1 MNYKN
6 NRKKG
11 GPVLISDLNSINEL
25 NKVEFIQKLGWV
37 YEHSPWI
44 AERSWEYKPFISLED
59 LKQKM
64 EVVVQNA
71 SLSEQLQLIKAHP
84 DLAARID
91 MAEASVK
98 EQSAAGLNSL
108 SPDEYEEF
116 HALNNQYKEKFGFP
130 FIFAVRGSDKTVIKA
145 EMKRRI
151 GLDQANEL
159 KEAIKQIHLI
169 ASHRLSDFIN

>member
-1 MNYKN
+1 M
-6 NRKKG
+6 
-11 GPVLISDLNSINEL
+11 ISDLNSINEL
-25 NKVEFIQKLGWV
+25 NKVEFIEKLGWV

-71 SLSEQLQLIKAHP
+71 SLSEQLQLIKSHP

-145 EMKRRI
+145 EIKRRI
-151 GLDQANEL
+151 GLDRANEL

>member
-1 MNYKN
+1 M
-6 NRKKG
+6 
-11 GPVLISDLNSINEL
+11 ISDLNIINEL
-25 NKVEFIQKLGWV
+25 NKAEFIEKLGWV

-44 AERSWEYKPFISLED
+44 AERSWEYKPFISVED

-71 SLSEQLQLIKAHP
+71 SLSEQLQLIKSHP

-151 GLDQANEL
+151 GLDQENEL

>member
-1 MNYKN
+1 M
-6 NRKKG
+6 
-11 GPVLISDLNSINEL
+11 ISDLNSINEL
-25 NKVEFIQKLGWV
+25 NKEEFIQKLGWV
-37 YEHSPWI
+37 YEDSPWI
-44 AERSWEYKPFISLED
+44 AERSWDYKPFISLED
-59 LKQKM
+59 LKEKM
-64 EVVVQNA
+64 EIVVQNA
-71 SLSEQLQLIKAHP
+71 SLSEQLQLIKSHP

-130 FIFAVRGSDKTVIKA
+130 FIFAVRGSDKTLIKA

-151 GLDQANEL
+151 VLDQANEL

-169 ASHRLSDFIN
+169 ATHRLSDFIK

>member
-1 MNYKN
+1 
-6 NRKKG
+6 
-11 GPVLISDLNSINEL
+11 LISDLNIINEL
-25 NKVEFIQKLGWV
+25 NKAEFIEKLGWV

-44 AERSWEYKPFISLED
+44 AERSWEYKPFISVED

-71 SLSEQLQLIKAHP
+71 SLSEQLQLIKSHP

-151 GLDQANEL
+151 GLDQENEL

>member
-1 MNYKN
+1 M
-6 NRKKG
+6 
-11 GPVLISDLNSINEL
+11 ISDLNSINEL
-25 NKVEFIQKLGWV
+25 NKAEFIEKLGWV

-44 AERSWEYKPFISLED
+44 AERSWEYKPFISVED

-71 SLSEQLQLIKAHP
+71 SLSEKLQLIKSHP

-151 GLDQANEL
+151 GVDQANEL

>member
-1 MNYKN
+1 M
-6 NRKKG
+6 
-11 GPVLISDLNSINEL
+11 ISDLNSINEL
-25 NKVEFIQKLGWV
+25 NKAEFIEKLGWV

-44 AERSWEYKPFISLED
+44 AERSWEYKPFISVED

-71 SLSEQLQLIKAHP
+71 SLSEKLQLIKSHP

>member
-1 MNYKN
+1 M
-6 NRKKG
+6 
-11 GPVLISDLNSINEL
+11 ISDLNSINEL
-25 NKVEFIQKLGWV
+25 NKAEFIQKLGWV

-44 AERSWEYKPFISLED
+44 AERSWDYKPFISLED
-59 LKQKM
+59 LKEKM
-64 EVVVQNA
+64 EIVVQNA
-71 SLSEQLQLIKAHP
+71 SLSEQLQLIKSHP

-130 FIFAVRGSDKTVIKA
+130 FIFAVRGSDKTLIKA
-145 EMKRRI
+145 EMKRRT

-169 ASHRLSDFIN
+169 ASHRLSDFIK

>member
-1 MNYKN
+1 M
-6 NRKKG
+6 
-11 GPVLISDLNSINEL
+11 ISDLNSINEL

-44 AERSWEYKPFISLED
+44 AERSWEDKPFISLED

-64 EVVVQNA
+64 EAVVQNA
-71 SLSEQLQLIKAHP
+71 SLLEQLQLIKSHP

-151 GLDQANEL
+151 GLDQENEL

>member
-1 MNYKN
+1 M
-6 NRKKG
+6 
-11 GPVLISDLNSINEL
+11 ISDLNSIKEMNR
-25 NKVEFIQKLGWV
+25 KEFIQKFGWV

-44 AERSWEYKPFISLED
+44 AERSWDYKPFISLDD

-64 EVVVQNA
+64 EIVVQDA
-71 SLSEQLQLIKAHP
+71 SLTEQLQLIKSHP

-116 HALNNQYKEKFGFP
+116 HALNNQYKDKFGFP

-159 KEAIKQIHLI
+159 EEAIKQINLI
-169 ASHRLSDFIN
+169 ASHRLSDFIK

>member
-1 MNYKN
+1 M
-6 NRKKG
+6 
-11 GPVLISDLNSINEL
+11 ISDLSSINEL

-44 AERSWEYKPFISLED
+44 AERSWEDKPFISLED

-64 EVVVQNA
+64 EAVVQNA
-71 SLSEQLQLIKAHP
+71 SLSEQLQLIKSHP

-151 GLDQANEL
+151 GLDQENER

>member
-1 MNYKN
+1 M
-6 NRKKG
+6 
-11 GPVLISDLNSINEL
+11 ISDLNSINEL

-44 AERSWEYKPFISLED
+44 AERSWEYKPFISVED

-71 SLSEQLQLIKAHP
+71 SLSEKLQLIKSHP

>member
-1 MNYKN
+1 M
-6 NRKKG
+6 
-11 GPVLISDLNSINEL
+11 ISTLNSINEL
-25 NKVEFIQKLGWV
+25 NKVEFIEKLGWV

-64 EVVVQNA
+64 EIVVQNS
-71 SLSEQLQLIKAHP
+71 SLSEQLQLIKSHP

-151 GLDQANEL
+151 GLDQENEL

>member
-1 MNYKN
+1 
-6 NRKKG
+6 
-11 GPVLISDLNSINEL
+11 LISDLNSMNEL

-44 AERSWEYKPFISLED
+44 AERSWDYKPFISLED

-64 EVVVQNA
+64 ERVVQNA
-71 SLSEQLQLIKAHP
+71 SLSEQLQLIKSHP

-151 GLDQANEL
+151 GLDQENEL

-169 ASHRLSDFIN
+169 ASHRLSDFIK

>member
-6 NRKKG
+6 NWKKG

-44 AERSWEYKPFISLED
+44 AERSWEYKPFISLDD

-71 SLSEQLQLIKAHP
+71 SLSEQLQLIKSHP

>member
-1 MNYKN
+1 M
-6 NRKKG
+6 
-11 GPVLISDLNSINEL
+11 ISDLNSINEL
-25 NKVEFIQKLGWV
+25 NKAEFIQKLGWV

-44 AERSWEYKPFISLED
+44 AERSWEYKPFISVED

-71 SLSEQLQLIKAHP
+71 SLSERLQLIKSHP

>member
-1 MNYKN
+1 M
-6 NRKKG
+6 
-11 GPVLISDLNSINEL
+11 ISDLNSINEL
-25 NKVEFIQKLGWV
+25 NKGEFIQKLGWV

-59 LKQKM
+59 LKGKM
-64 EVVVQNA
+64 EIVVQNA
-71 SLSEQLQLIKAHP
+71 SLSEKLQLIKSHP

-116 HALNNQYKEKFGFP
+116 HALNNQYKEKFRFP
-130 FIFAVRGSDKTVIKA
+130 FIFAVRGSDKTLIKA

-151 GLDQANEL
+151 GFDQANEL

-169 ASHRLSDFIN
+169 ASHRLSDFIK

>member
-1 MNYKN
+1 M
-6 NRKKG
+6 
-11 GPVLISDLNSINEL
+11 ISDLNSINEL
-25 NKVEFIQKLGWV
+25 NKAEFIQKLGWV

-44 AERSWEYKPFISLED
+44 AERSWEYKPFISVED

-71 SLSEQLQLIKAHP
+71 SLSEKLQLIKSHP

>member
-6 NRKKG
+6 NWKKG
-11 GPVLISDLNSINEL
+11 GPVLIFDLNSINEL
-25 NKVEFIQKLGWV
+25 NKVEFIEKLGWV

-44 AERSWEYKPFISLED
+44 AERSWEYKPFISVED

-71 SLSEQLQLIKAHP
+71 SLSEQLQLIKSHP

>member
-1 MNYKN
+1 
-6 NRKKG
+6 
-11 GPVLISDLNSINEL
+11 LISDLNSINEL
-25 NKVEFIQKLGWV
+25 NKAEFIEKLGWV

-44 AERSWEYKPFISLED
+44 AERSWEYKPFISVED

-71 SLSEQLQLIKAHP
+71 SLSEKLQLIKSHP